1 MSLSSQYSFV
11 YWIVSVSVNRC
22 WFHIHFCYRQSSL
35 EYVLILNENTDSSL
49 QKLKEDI
56 RTLEIFKEQ
65 NRDYLDKLFEKDV
78 KEFIEETELNVK
90 IM

>member
-1 MSLSSQYSFV
+1 
-11 YWIVSVSVNRC
+11 
-22 WFHIHFCYRQSSL
+22 L

-56 RTLEIFKEQ
+56 RTLEVFKEQ
-65 NRDYLDKLFEKDV
+65 NRDYLNKLFEKDI
-78 KEFIEETELNVK
+78 KEFVEETELKVK

>member
-1 MSLSSQYSFV
+1 
-11 YWIVSVSVNRC
+11 
-22 WFHIHFCYRQSSL
+22 L